1 MNEARKLY
9 EKLENEESYAAYS
22 LGKMFEEGND
32 PEGNGQPDLK
42 RAVKYYE
49 KAIKLGS
56 KEAKVKLASFYV
68 KGIPNILDPNPD
80 LAF

>member
-1 MNEARKLY
+1 
-9 EKLENEESYAAYS
+9 
-22 LGKMFEEGND
+22 
-32 PEGNGQPDLK
+32 LK